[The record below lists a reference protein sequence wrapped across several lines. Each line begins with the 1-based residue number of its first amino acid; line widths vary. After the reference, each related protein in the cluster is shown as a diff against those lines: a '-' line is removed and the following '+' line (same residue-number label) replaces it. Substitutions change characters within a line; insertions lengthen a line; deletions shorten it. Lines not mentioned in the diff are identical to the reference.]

1 LTGFEDKKN
10 KEATDTIQKVISRYG
25 YAPEFLDL
33 EKQMGAVVS
42 SNTNILF
49 ADGRVKIKSVSK
61 IVDENGEPLP
71 VFHVTVLNLVA
82 NRPFFL
88 INRI

>member
-1 LTGFEDKKN
+1 MFFILGRVLDILTGFEDKEN

-49 ADGRVKIKSVSK
+49 ADSRVKS
-61 IVDENGEPLP
+61 
-71 VFHVTVLNLVA
+71 
-82 NRPFFL
+82 
-88 INRI
+88 